1 MNFLENQSFKS
12 LTFFDELKWLFIA
25 ISIFLI
31 VFKFLLSTKIYNSIV
46 NIDSFL
52 KTCFFLESVFNP
64 FGIIFT
70 KYLLLACPIE
80 SWEEKPSSPDLV
92 SKLNQYY
99 SKTIFPTIIPS
110 QKKLLV
116 ISNLSFSYR
125 HFPKVIAN
133 LYKYLSR
140 LEFMRLKWE
149 KYLSNRE
156 NEKLIRELNLSLNS
170 GKFIV
175 VVGSNG
181 SGKSTIAKIIV
192 HLLSNYEGKVLWAGK
207 ELKDI
212 SIKSFARN
220 VSYIPQQS
228 IIYHDISL
236 FEFISIGFSPWEGF
250 TKKISKSKKEEKVL
264 EILKEMKLEKEM
276 SKSLH
281 SLSGGNRQ
289 KAIIA
294 RSIVQ
299 GSKII
304 VLDEPLNFL
313 DIKNKIV
320 VLDYL
325 KSLQNKYGVTII
337 MIHHDI
343 AQVQPYLDELVVIDN
358 GFLEKHIR
366 VR

>member
-1 MNFLENQSFKS
+1 M
-12 LTFFDELKWLFIA
+12 
-25 ISIFLI
+25 
-31 VFKFLLSTKIYNSIV
+31 LSTKIYSSKI
-46 NIDSFL
+46 NIDDKL
-52 KTCFFLESVFNP
+52 KTYFFIESVFNP
-64 FGIIFT
+64 FGLIFM
-70 KYLLLACPIE
+70 KYLLLNSPIKA
-80 SWEEKPSSPDLV
+80 WEELFSSPAL
-92 SKLNQYY
+92 SFKLNQYY
-99 SKTIFPTIIPS
+99 SKRIFPTLLPV

-116 ISNLSFSYR
+116 LTNLSFAYKNL
-125 HFPKVIAN
+125 PKTVNEI
-133 LYKYLSR
+133 YKYLSK
-140 LEFMRLKWE
+140 LEFAKKKWE
-149 KYLSNRE
+149 KYLSTAK
-156 NEKLIRELNLSLNS
+156 NERLIKELNLSLNS

-175 VVGSNG
+175 IVGSNG

-192 HLLSNYEGKVLWAGK
+192 HLLSDYQGKVLWAGK

-250 TKKISKSKKEEKVL
+250 TKKISKEKKKEKIL
-264 EILKEMKLEKEM
+264 EILREMKLEKEM
-276 SKSLH
+276 SKSLY

-294 RSIVQ
+294 RSIAQ

-325 KSLQNKYGVTII
+325 KSLQQKYGITII

-343 AQVQPYLDELVVIDN
+343 DQVKPYMDELVIIDN
-358 GFLEKHIR
+358 GFLEKHIKFS
-366 VR
+366 